1 MKKKIVVLAGD
12 GIGPEI
18 MASGLQVLDA
28 VAKKCSHSFELEEHP
43 FGGAGLDEA
52 GASLP
57 KKTLAACQNA
67 DAILLG
73 AIGGPKWE
81 KMSDTPEKGL
91 LALRKA
97 LNLFA
102 NIRPVAVSSALIHL
116 SPLKPEIIEGTDLVI
131 VRELS
136 SGIYFGEPREL
147 TEQMAYDTARYQKNE
162 IERILHSAFK
172 LAQSRG
178 KKVTSVD
185 KANVLASSKLW
196 RATAEE
202 IAKEYPDCRLE
213 HQYVDSAAMKLIQNP
228 KAFDVIVTDN
238 LFGDILSDEASVLPG
253 SLGVLPS
260 ASYSTDGPSLY
271 EPIHGSAPDIA
282 GQGIANP
289 ISMILSV
296 AMMLRQSFQEE
307 TAAQAIE
314 DACDKILSKGL
325 LTHDLGGQATTAQFT
340 EAVIQELEGA

>member
-1 MKKKIVVLAGD
+1 MKNKIVVLAGD

-18 MASGLQVLDA
+18 MESGLQVLAA
-28 VAKKCSHSFELEEHP
+28 VEKLCPRTFQLEKMP
-43 FGGAGLDEA
+43 FGGAGIDEM

-57 KKTLAACQNA
+57 EKTLTACHRA

-81 KMSDTPEKGL
+81 KMTETPEKGL
-91 LALRKA
+91 LALRKS

-102 NIRPVAVSSALIHL
+102 NIRPVSVSSALLHL

-147 TEQMAYDTARYQKNE
+147 TDTMAYDTARYHKAE

-172 LAQSRG
+172 MAQRRD

-196 RATAEE
+196 RRTAEE
-202 IAKEYPDCRLE
+202 ISKEYPDCQLE

-228 KAFDVIVTDN
+228 KTFDVIVTEN

-260 ASYSTDGPSLY
+260 ASHSDGGPSLY

-296 AMMLRQSFQEE
+296 ALMLRQSFQEE
-307 TAAQAIE
+307 KAANAIE
-314 DACDKILSKGL
+314 KACDTVLAKGIF
-325 LTHDLGGQATTAQFT
+325 TQDLGGQATTAEFT
-340 EAVIQELEGA
+340 NAVIQELEEG

>member
-1 MKKKIVVLAGD
+1 MNKKIVVLAGD

-18 MASGLQVLDA
+18 MESGLKVLNA
-28 VAKKCSHSFELEEHP
+28 VEKTCSSTFQLEKFP
-43 FGGAGLDEA
+43 FGGAGIDEA

-57 KKTLAACQNA
+57 EETLVACQGA

-81 KMSDTPEKGL
+81 KMTDTPEKGL
-91 LALRKA
+91 LALRKS

-102 NIRPVAVSSALIHL
+102 NIRPVSVSSALRHL
-116 SPLKPEIIEGTDLVI
+116 SPLKPEIIEGTDLII

-147 TEQMAYDTARYQKNE
+147 NETMAFDTARYHKNE
-162 IERILHSAFK
+162 IERILHAAFK
-172 LAQSRG
+172 IAQGRR

-202 IAKEYPDCRLE
+202 VAKDYPDCQLE

-228 KAFDVIVTDN
+228 KAFDVIVTEN

-260 ASYSTDGPSLY
+260 AAQCWW
-271 EPIHGSAPDIA
+271 GS
-282 GQGIANP
+282 
-289 ISMILSV
+289 
-296 AMMLRQSFQEE
+296 
-307 TAAQAIE
+307 
-314 DACDKILSKGL
+314 C
-325 LTHDLGGQATTAQFT
+325 
-340 EAVIQELEGA
+340 

>member
-1 MKKKIVVLAGD
+1 MNSKIVVLAGD

-18 MASGLQVLDA
+18 MDSGLQVLAA
-28 VAKKCSHSFELEEHP
+28 VEKKCAHTFELEELP
-43 FGGAGLDEA
+43 FGGAGIDEA

-57 KKTLAACQNA
+57 EKTLTACHQA

-81 KMSDTPEKGL
+81 KMQDTPEKGL

-102 NIRPVAVSSALIHL
+102 NIRPVSVSSALLHL
-116 SPLKPEIIEGTDLVI
+116 SPLKPEILEGTDLII

-147 TEQMAYDTARYQKNE
+147 TDTMAYDTARYQKEE
-162 IERILHSAFK
+162 IERILH
-172 LAQSRG
+172 
-178 KKVTSVD
+178 
-185 KANVLASSKLW
+185 
-196 RATAEE
+196 
-202 IAKEYPDCRLE
+202 
-213 HQYVDSAAMKLIQNP
+213 
-228 KAFDVIVTDN
+228 
-238 LFGDILSDEASVLPG
+238 

-260 ASYSTDGPSLY
+260 ASHSDGGPSLY

-282 GQGIANP
+282 GKGIANP

-307 TAAQAIE
+307 QAAKAIE
-314 DACDKILSKGL
+314 KACDTVLSKGL
-325 LTHDLGGQATTAQFT
+325 FTHDLGGQATTAEFT
-340 EAVIQELEGA
+340 DAVIQELEDAELWAKHYLINCGIVTSFMAKKAPRNCFTLICI